1 VEQVEELPSAE
12 GHSSLMWEVV
22 DWDSSVYAVLVSNMD
37 SSCSNGVSV
46 LKSDLSRKSVALIAI
61 RFFCSADSV
70 TDIFFS
76 KSESMAISSFPS
88 VSMLFCTCP
97 DVGVRH
103 SPMAAWEPTDLI
115 GLALLAPR
123 VNVRFGREARSVS
136 KVPLLLC
143 MPRAACWVGPLV
155 FSALP
160 PPDTTVARGGC

>member
-70 TDIFFS
+70 TDIFFFKKRINGHIQLS
-76 KSESMAISSFPS
+76 IRQHAILHMS
-88 VSMLFCTCP
+88 
-97 DVGVRH
+97 
-103 SPMAAWEPTDLI
+103 
-115 GLALLAPR
+115 
-123 VNVRFGREARSVS
+123 
-136 KVPLLLC
+136 
-143 MPRAACWVGPLV
+143 
-155 FSALP
+155 
-160 PPDTTVARGGC
+160 

>member
-70 TDIFFS
+70 TESFFQ
-76 KSESMAISSFPS
+76 KANQWPYPAFHPS
-88 VSMLFCTCP
+88 ACYFAHVLMSAYGTLQ
-97 DVGVRH
+97 
-103 SPMAAWEPTDLI
+103 W
-115 GLALLAPR
+115 LLG
-123 VNVRFGREARSVS
+123 NQQ
-136 KVPLLLC
+136 
-143 MPRAACWVGPLV
+143 
-155 FSALP
+155 
-160 PPDTTVARGGC
+160 T